1 MASSSSVADE
11 ALIRAIPLWRGPLR
25 LHPLSGGITNRNFLV
40 VDQQRRAVVRL
51 GGDIPVHGILR
62 FNELAASQAAAAAG
76 ISPAVLAAGP
86 GYLVLDYIEGITLDA
101 EAVRAQRDA
110 CLALVAR
117 AHRDMTGHLRGP
129 LLAFNVFHVLRDYAH
144 TLRAAGHRLLAH
156 LPGLAADAARLERA
170 VGPVDLVFGH
180 NDLLA
185 ANFIDD
191 GRRLWLVDWDYA
203 GFATPLFD
211 LAGLSTNNGFSAAED
226 EAMLAAYFGTVND
239 GLRHRFRAVQCAS
252 LLREAMWSMVS
263 EVYSALPF
271 DYVAYTAE
279 NLKRYEAALDRF
291 LSLDAP

>member
-1 MASSSSVADE
+1 MASSSSEADE
-11 ALIRAIPLWRGPLR
+11 ALIRAIPLWQGRPRLR
-25 LHPLSGGITNRNFLV
+25 PLSGGITNRNFLV
-40 VDQQRRAVVRL
+40 VDQVRRAVVRL

-62 FNELAASQAAAAAG
+62 FNELAASTAAAAAG

-101 EAVRAQRDA
+101 AGVRARCEA

-117 AHRDMTGHLRGP
+117 AHRDMIGHLRGP

-144 TLRAAGHRLLAH
+144 TLRAAGHRLQAL

-170 VGPVDLVFGH
+170 AGPSDLVFGH

-203 GFATPLFD
+203 GFSTPLFD

-226 EAMLAAYFGTVND
+226 EAMLAAYFGAVD
-239 GLRHRFRAVQCAS
+239 AGLRHRFRAVQCAS

-263 EVYSALPF
+263 EVHSPLPF

-279 NLKRYEAALDRF
+279 NLARYEAALDRF